1 MSEGS
6 GANAQVTH
14 QSRKRVSEELTMSVR
29 SQLGT
34 LSGKYGP
41 EDVHKDEGQTFN
53 VVICSHR
60 LQRLHDRY
68 PERLQSLH
76 DRSSLN

>member
-1 MSEGS
+1 MSKGS

-14 QSRKRVSEELTMSVR
+14 QLRKRVSEELTMSVR

-34 LSGKYGP
+34 LNGKYGP
-41 EDVHKDEGQTFN
+41 EDVHKDEGRTFN

-60 LQRLHDRY
+60 LQRQHDRFT
-68 PERLQSLH
+68 ERMQSLA
-76 DRSSLN
+76 RS